1 MERAIADLKDIKKF
15 KLRFDLEDRGDISY
29 YLGINYAKT
38 IDSNLKLTQPQLTVL
53 IKEEVGVDRIII
65 SKYIPEAFTEILHQ

>member
-29 YLGINYAKT
+29 YQGINFAKT
-38 IDSNLKLTQPQLTVL
+38 RGGNLKLT
-53 IKEEVGVDRIII
+53 
-65 SKYIPEAFTEILHQ
+65 